1 MKRLPLSMVLA
12 FSLGVAACNP
22 PPTTVEQFNA
32 DNAVRAKA
40 CNDKGYKLGSKDNA
54 TCVSL
59 AVEADRQSQQ
69 NGNNVAI
76 GVLGAVISDSRAKRD
91 IALLKHLDNGLD
103 LYRFRYRTGDETWVG
118 VIAQQVATVRPDA
131 VSRGADGF
139 FRVDYSKLVLK
150 PMLLADWRAQQEL
163 TAVR

>member
-1 MKRLPLSMVLA
+1 MKRISLSAVLV
-12 FSLGVAACNP
+12 FSLGLAACNP

-40 CNDKGYKLGSKDNA
+40 CNDKGYKLGTKDNA

-59 AVEADRQSQQ
+59 AADAERQNQQ
-69 NGNNVAI
+69 NSNNMAI

-103 LYRFRYRTGDETWVG
+103 LYRFRYLTGDETWVG
-118 VIAQQVATVRPDA
+118 VIAQHVAIVRPDA

-139 FRVDYSKLVLK
+139 FRVDYGKLGLK
-150 PMLLADWRAQQEL
+150 PMLLAEWRAQEEG
-163 TAVR
+163 TATR

>member
-1 MKRLPLSMVLA
+1 MKRVSLSAIVV
-12 FSLGVAACNP
+12 FSLGVAACNA

-40 CNDKGYKLGSKDNA
+40 CNDKGYKLGTKDNA

-69 NGNNVAI
+69 NGNSMAI

-91 IALLKHLDNGLD
+91 IALLRHLDNGLH
-103 LYRFRYRTGDETWVG
+103 LYRFKYLTGDETWVG
-118 VIAQQVATVRPDA
+118 VIAQQVAMVRPDA
-131 VSRGADGF
+131 VSRGADGY
-139 FRVDYSKLVLK
+139 FRVDYAKLGLK
-150 PMLLADWRAQQEL
+150 MVRWEDWRASERSM
-163 TAVR
+163 AVH